1 MKIRIFMAVLLAA
14 AGITLSAAPEVK
26 ENNIVFGSKKVVCAK
41 NGDITIFN
49 GEQLVSSLFCHYS
62 VTNTEAQ
69 KTDWKG
75 IQGKDC
81 TMTFENNKFTWVLNR
96 NAFGKTWKAIDQSLE
111 IMPDGRLKLTIKE
124 YPAPEGLKLY
134 DNCVFMNFPISVF
147 NGKTLKYQ
155 GKDVV
160 LDAGTK
166 PINPVKLPTV
176 RGVKVLTY
184 TFPLDQGSI
193 TVYAER
199 WGGITAFNNKH
210 SNNFRLTWY
219 LGKTLDAEFMIDIK

>member
-1 MKIRIFMAVLLAA
+1 MKIRAIMAVLLAA

-26 ENNIVFGSKKVVCAK
+26 ENTIVFGNKKVVCTK
-41 NGDITIFN
+41 RGDITIFN
-49 GEQLVSSLFCHYS
+49 GEQLVSTIYCHYS
-62 VTNTEAQ
+62 VVNQETK
-69 KTDWKG
+69 KTDWNGVKE
-75 IQGKDC
+75 QDC

-96 NAFGKTWKAIDQSLE
+96 IAFGLSWNAVDQSLE
-111 IMPDGRLKLTIKE
+111 ILPDGRLKLTIKE

-147 NGKTLKYQ
+147 NGKTMKYQ

-166 PINPVKLPTV
+166 QITPIKLPPV
-176 RGVKVLTY
+176 RGVKGITY
-184 TFPLDQGSI
+184 TFPLDQGSV
-193 TVYAER
+193 TFYGER
-199 WGGITAFNNKH
+199 WGGITAFNSKH

-219 LGKTLDAEFMIDIK
+219 LGKTLDAEFLIDIK